1 MTGNA
6 GKDKT
11 KLIYNSEI
19 VIMGIPLEAQEYVV
33 NKRSA
38 LDWLVE
44 KCCVTVDKD
53 SGIVNNFNDY
63 GEEIGNPKY
72 TLELFLRVITVSL
85 ETMKIVRSLPPLRI
99 HQLDK

>member
-44 KCCVTVDKD
+44 KCCVTVDKE
-53 SGIVNNFNDY
+53 SGIENNFKRY
-63 GEEIGNPKY
+63 IRQIPTAYVYCRKRIRR
-72 TLELFLRVITVSL
+72 LR
-85 ETMKIVRSLPPLRI
+85 
-99 HQLDK
+99 